1 MPTDPDQY
9 AHHLYATLR
18 RLDAMNLPAL
28 YVEMPPDAPE
38 WSAIRDRLT
47 RAPPPLLPPPLAR
60 SLP

>member
-47 RAPPPLLPPPLAR
+47 RATRVLPK
-60 SLP
+60 